1 MWQEE
6 ILKGDL
12 CEYTEGRLALR
23 GYRRMPWGWVRSNI
37 SELEDGNRIWQG
49 SIFQERAT
57 DPYSTTGVETHILAT
72 KLHNFLV
79 NYGVPKDAVVM
90 DAGCA
95 DGRVTHLLLDAG
107 MGRIVSTDLNQDS
120 VNRLIQTLHGVQK
133 ERVLAIVDDFNHLP
147 ICDKSID
154 VLVSSGLLAEMP
166 DFHEALET
174 TMRMLKTGGLLFY
187 FDPVF
192 EQALLYALVR
202 HDIEEFLQ
210 VARTS
215 TRARMWDQKDQRYR
229 VLSAYELEQR
239 LLKHS
244 ELEVLERDGI
254 SILPSLTFGG
264 VLQDQRVTMDK
275 KQEIRNTIL
284 SLSEN
289 TFQLYRQV
297 IYIGR
302 KR

>member
-1 MWQEE
+1 
-6 ILKGDL
+6 
-12 CEYTEGRLALR
+12 
-23 GYRRMPWGWVRSNI
+23 
-37 SELEDGNRIWQG
+37 
-49 SIFQERAT
+49 
-57 DPYSTTGVETHILAT
+57 
-72 KLHNFLV
+72 
-79 NYGVPKDAVVM
+79 
-90 DAGCA
+90 
-95 DGRVTHLLLDAG
+95 
-107 MGRIVSTDLNQDS
+107 
-120 VNRLIQTLHGVQK
+120 
-133 ERVLAIVDDFNHLP
+133 
-147 ICDKSID
+147 
-154 VLVSSGLLAEMP
+154 
-166 DFHEALET
+166 
-174 TMRMLKTGGLLFY
+174 
-187 FDPVF
+187 
-192 EQALLYALVR
+192 
-202 HDIEEFLQ
+202 
-210 VARTS
+210 
-215 TRARMWDQKDQRYR
+215 MWDQKDQRYR